1 MIISRIGSKQ
11 ELLCI
16 SMGMGSI
23 DSLSNISINQEKN
36 ISNHTGGDPFSD
48 FGNIQCSQEFANI
61 KMPQ

>member
-1 MIISRIGSKQ
+1 MIVSRIGSKQ

-16 SMGMGSI
+16 SMGIGSI

-48 FGNIQCSQEFANI
+48 FGNI
-61 KMPQ
+61 